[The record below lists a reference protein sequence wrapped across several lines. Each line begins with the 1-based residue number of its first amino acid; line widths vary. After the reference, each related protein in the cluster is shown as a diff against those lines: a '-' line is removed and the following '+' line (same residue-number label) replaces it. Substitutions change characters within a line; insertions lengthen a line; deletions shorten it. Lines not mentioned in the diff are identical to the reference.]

1 MARCAIRRGLIALA
15 LAASPAPDDA
25 PSLALL
31 LHLAEYGEAGGEA
44 LDPIAVD
51 AMLGP
56 DEGALGEASIEKP
69 VGEDEDAVPD
79 ARGRATG
86 APPEE
91 HHEPR

>member
-15 LAASPAPDDA
+15 LAASRAPDDG

-31 LHLAEYGEAGGEA
+31 LHLAEYGEADGEA

-51 AMLGP
+51 AMLGA
-56 DEGALGEASIEKP
+56 DEGALGEASIETP
-69 VGEDEDAVPD
+69 VDEDAAPD
-79 ARGRATG
+79 ARGRAAD